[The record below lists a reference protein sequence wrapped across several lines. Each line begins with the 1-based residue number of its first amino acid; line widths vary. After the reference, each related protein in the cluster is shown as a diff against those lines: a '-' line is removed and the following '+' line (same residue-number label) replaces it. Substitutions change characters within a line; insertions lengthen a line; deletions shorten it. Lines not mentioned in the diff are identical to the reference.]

1 MRSHDDEDGMFSEIR
16 SLITELQND
25 ADRLNAAASAENI
38 DEGIQQQI
46 AGLADKIDGLQSLL
60 GNLLR

>member
-1 MRSHDDEDGMFSEIR
+1 MRNHDDEDGMYSEIKA
-16 SLITELQND
+16 LITELQND
-25 ADRLNAAASAENI
+25 ADRLNTAASAENI

-60 GNLLR
+60 SNLLR